1 MASEPDYYALLQV
14 AQDADLATIRLA
26 FRRLARL
33 YHPDVAGTGSLA
45 QMQQL
50 NAAYRVLS
58 DPDQRRS
65 YDLQR
70 GALVTPTSA
79 RPDLHPS
86 SPAASTTSR
95 AGTVTGSTS
104 GPLHRLQILTATDVL
119 PVAALSFAAGGT
131 VLGAGL
137 LDGTIQV
144 WDTRSSRVIRT
155 FSFNHG
161 NHDGILQEV
170 SLSPSGVVAIAWGFQ
185 LGIRT
190 WDIRTGESLWHI
202 GAYGP
207 SGAMDA
213 RVFDTPSWLRLAL
226 PDAPITLSE
235 EDPFRWAHEGRLGSG
250 ILTRPLGGP
259 VDPSWA
265 VPARCPEVRLSKRS
279 LPEISQAQWRVQQ
292 RVLASDGRALL
303 TLSTGRTRSL
313 PYARVLRVWELDHRT
328 ARGGVEPRC
337 VSQIEQPVDYLQFP
351 VAVTPDLRLA
361 CAGFQDR
368 ELRVFAL
375 RGGQA
380 SSIRIASGTV
390 GADAQIV
397 LAPDGRFVAIA
408 DGARLDLF
416 ETRHGQ
422 RVQDWHMAAPI
433 TALAFVPYGQN
444 SPLGIG
450 LENGLTEVWGE

>member
-1 MASEPDYYALLQV
+1 MASEPDYYTLLQV

-58 DPDQRRS
+58 DPDQRRT
-65 YDLQR
+65 YDMQSGFLATPPSAP
-70 GALVTPTSA
+70 GPHPSTPT
-79 RPDLHPS
+79 
-86 SPAASTTSR
+86 ASTSSR
-95 AGTVTGSTS
+95 TGTLRHSS
-104 GPLHRLQILTATDVL
+104 GPLHRLQGLAAGDVL
-119 PVAALSFAAGGT
+119 PVAALSFAAGGAM
-131 VLGAGL
+131 LGVGL

-144 WDTRSSRVIRT
+144 WDTRSSRVIRS
-155 FSFNHG
+155 FSFHQGIHG
-161 NHDGILQEV
+161 GILQEV
-170 SLSPSGVVAIAWGFQ
+170 CLSPSGAIAIAWGFQ

-190 WDIRTGESLWHI
+190 WDIRTGESLWYI

-213 RVFDTPSWLRLAL
+213 RVFDTPAWLRLAL
-226 PDAPITLSE
+226 PDAPLTLSE

-250 ILTRPLGGP
+250 ILSRPLGAP

-265 VPARCPEVRLSKRS
+265 VPARCPEVRQSKRS
-279 LPEISQAQWRVQQ
+279 LPDAAQFQWRVQQ
-292 RVLASDGRALL
+292 RILASDGRALL

-313 PYARVLRVWELDHRT
+313 PYARVLRLWELDHRT
-328 ARGGVEPRC
+328 ARGGPEPRC
-337 VSQIEQPVDYLQFP
+337 VNQIEQPVDYLQFP
-351 VAVTPDLRLA
+351 VAVTPNLHLA

-368 ELRVFAL
+368 ELRVFSL
-375 RGGQA
+375 RGGQ
-380 SSIRIASGTV
+380 SSSLPIASGAV

-397 LAPDGRFVAIA
+397 LAPDGRYVAVA

-422 RVQDWHMAAPI
+422 RVQEWQLVVPI
-433 TALAFVPYGQN
+433 TALAFVPNAQKT
-444 SPLGIG
+444 SLGIG
-450 LENGLTEVWGE
+450 LENGLTELWGE

>member
-45 QMQQL
+45 RMQQL

-58 DPDQRRS
+58 DPDERRN
-65 YDLQR
+65 YDMQR
-70 GALVTPTSA
+70 GFLATPVSA
-79 RPDLHPS
+79 PGPHPS
-86 SPAASTTSR
+86 SPTATTTSR
-95 AGTVTGSTS
+95 TGTVRHSS
-104 GPLHRLQILTATDVL
+104 GPLHRLQILTAADVL

-131 VLGAGL
+131 VLGVGL

-144 WDTRSSRVIRT
+144 WDTRTSRVIRT

-161 NHDGILQEV
+161 IHDGILQEV
-170 SLSPSGVVAIAWGFQ
+170 CLSPSGAIAIAWGFQ
-185 LGIRT
+185 LGIRS
-190 WDIRTGESLWHI
+190 WDIRTGESLWYV

-213 RVFDTPSWLRLAL
+213 RVFDSPAWLRLAL
-226 PDAPITLSE
+226 PDAPLTLSE

-250 ILTRPLGGP
+250 ILSRPLGGP

-265 VPARCPEVRLSKRS
+265 VPARCPEVRQSKRP
-279 LPEISQAQWRVQQ
+279 LPDPAQGQWRVQQ
-292 RVLASDGRALL
+292 RILASDGRALL
-303 TLSTGRTRSL
+303 TLSTGRTKSM
-313 PYARVLRVWELDHRT
+313 PSARVLRVWELDHRT
-328 ARGGVEPRC
+328 ARGSVEPRC
-337 VSQIEQPVDYLQFP
+337 VSQIEQPLDYLQFP

-368 ELRVFAL
+368 DLRVFSL

-380 SSIRIASGTV
+380 PSVRIAAGKAS
-390 GADAQIV
+390 AEAQIV
-397 LAPDGRFVAIA
+397 LAPDGRFVALA

-416 ETRHGQ
+416 ETLHGQ
-422 RVQDWHMAAPI
+422 RVQQWQMAAPI
-433 TALAFVPYGQN
+433 TALAFVPYVQN

-450 LENGLTEVWGE
+450 LENGLTELWGV